1 MQGVPFPAAV
11 QLCCRCS
18 TTRRVIQKRLAP
30 LTFARSYAVV
40 TGCDKQVQQPL
51 NFVAGQRVDPDDK
64 SKQFD
69 LLAPATGLHLLLY
82 LPFFFLLLFCAFF
95 FPVRNQAHTQQSHSQ
110 GMLLVHWWS
119 FEQNALSFFLHD
131 NVELYPNHQ
140 GTGSTVRLC
149 AR

>member
-18 TTRRVIQKRLAP
+18 TTRQVIQKRLVP

-40 TGCDKQVQQPL
+40 TGSDKQVQQPL

-82 LPFFFLLLFCAFF
+82 FFVLFLLPCTE
-95 FPVRNQAHTQQSHSQ
+95 PGSQATVTLT
-110 GMLLVHWWS
+110 G
-119 FEQNALSFFLHD
+119 
-131 NVELYPNHQ
+131 NV
-140 GTGSTVRLC
+140 TGSLVVF
-149 AR
+149 

>member
-1 MQGVPFPAAV
+1 MQGVLFAAAV

-82 LPFFFLLLFCAFF
+82 FCVLFLLL
-95 FPVRNQAHTQQSHSQ
+95 PRTEPGSQATVTLTLSQ
-110 GMLLVHWWS
+110 GMLLVQWWS
-119 FEQNALSFFLHD
+119 FEQIALSFFLHD
-131 NVELYPNHQ
+131 NVELYPNYQ
-140 GTGSTVRLC
+140 GTDSTVRLY
-149 AR
+149 ARQI

>member
-1 MQGVPFPAAV
+1 MQGVPFSAAV

-18 TTRRVIQKRLAP
+18 TTRQVIQKRLAP

-40 TGCDKQVQQPL
+40 TGSDKQVQQPL

-82 LPFFFLLLFCAFF
+82 FLCSFF
-95 FPVRNQAHTQQSHSQ
+95 FPVQNQAHRQQSHSQ

-119 FEQNALSFFLHD
+119 FEQIALSFFLYD
-131 NVELYPNHQ
+131 NVELYPNYQ
-140 GTGSTVRLC
+140 GTDSTVRLY
-149 AR
+149 AWQN

>member
-18 TTRRVIQKRLAP
+18 TTRRVIQKRLVP

-82 LPFFFLLLFCAFF
+82 LFVSFFF
-95 FPVRNQAHTQQSHSQ
+95 FPVWNQAHTQQSHLQ
-110 GMLLVHWWS
+110 GIFLVHWWS
-119 FEQNALSFFLHD
+119 FEQITLSFFLHD
-131 NVELYPNHQ
+131 KVELYPNYQ
-140 GTGSTVRLC
+140 GTDSTVRLC
-149 AR
+149 AWQI